1 MYKAI
6 IIEDEALA
14 RQRLRY
20 LLEAHHNTISIIGE
34 SDTGK
39 AGIDMANQTR
49 PDVIFLDVHLPDM
62 YGFDVLKALDI
73 QPMIIFTTAYSDYA
87 VQAFDVFS
95 IDYLVKPF
103 DAIRFQKTIDK
114 ISKFQQLYPIPDY
127 ERLATLFFESQ
138 RKPKQTT
145 LAVRSGQKFLLID
158 FEDITHLKADD
169 KYVTVTTSNSK
180 SYLCDKSLGTLED
193 VLPDDFIRIHRSIII
208 NKTWVAEIHRY
219 FKGRLMLV
227 LDDKDRTSVVTS
239 DSYTQAVREKL
250 NL

>member
-14 RQRLRY
+14 RQRLMY
-20 LLEAHHNTISIIGE
+20 LLEAHHNNAISIIGE

-95 IDYLVKPF
+95 IDYLVKAF
-103 DAIRFQKTIDK
+103 
-114 ISKFQQLYPIPDY
+114 
-127 ERLATLFFESQ
+127 
-138 RKPKQTT
+138 
-145 LAVRSGQKFLLID
+145 
-158 FEDITHLKADD
+158 
-169 KYVTVTTSNSK
+169 
-180 SYLCDKSLGTLED
+180 
-193 VLPDDFIRIHRSIII
+193 
-208 NKTWVAEIHRY
+208 
-219 FKGRLMLV
+219 
-227 LDDKDRTSVVTS
+227 
-239 DSYTQAVREKL
+239 
-250 NL
+250 